1 MKILLPYYDN
11 SLDKIDMTIFLKDF
25 ASGGAEWFCKK
36 LYNSYKNEIELFLL
50 ETEDVQSRSKKQE
63 IIKKIKLKA
72 EEVNADIMIS
82 NFSNGCITGASMMD
96 IPIPIMYINHAVSP
110 MMSSVVHQ
118 LRLKQN
124 NHSVFLVNEYQKNYY
139 DAYSKRLKQTLIDF
153 DGYVEPSYV
162 EGIKPKLQDNPEYD
176 CITVGRCNPDTKKPY
191 LLKSLLK
198 NTNYKTLLM
207 TNISNL
213 KSNIKFD
220 KMYQYYLKNKHWD
233 NCLYDLSHTEVLN
246 QMLNGKSYFMTC
258 PVECF
263 PITGLEALSRGL
275 PLIINTVFE
284 SDGRPSKRVG
294 YKEPSHGANCWALS
308 KNHYVNINQN
318 SSEELINAIENFKNI
333 DRQEISDSIWETYTH
348 KRWKSLLDNAID
360 KTIENFKNK
369 SSLSSFFT

>member
-124 NHSVFLVNEYQKNYY
+124 NHSVFLVNEYQKIIMMLI
-139 DAYSKRLKQTLIDF
+139 LKD
-153 DGYVEPSYV
+153 
-162 EGIKPKLQDNPEYD
+162 
-176 CITVGRCNPDTKKPY
+176 
-191 LLKSLLK
+191 
-198 NTNYKTLLM
+198 
-207 TNISNL
+207 
-213 KSNIKFD
+213 
-220 KMYQYYLKNKHWD
+220 
-233 NCLYDLSHTEVLN
+233 
-246 QMLNGKSYFMTC
+246 
-258 PVECF
+258 
-263 PITGLEALSRGL
+263 
-275 PLIINTVFE
+275 
-284 SDGRPSKRVG
+284 
-294 YKEPSHGANCWALS
+294 
-308 KNHYVNINQN
+308 
-318 SSEELINAIENFKNI
+318 
-333 DRQEISDSIWETYTH
+333 
-348 KRWKSLLDNAID
+348 
-360 KTIENFKNK
+360 
-369 SSLSSFFT
+369 